1 MTKEELIAE
10 LNKIYD
16 GQDSNTDVEVDH
28 MNADELL
35 LKYIN
40 DDEVSD
46 AFNAI
51 YKWYA

>member
-16 GQDSNTDVEVDH
+16 GQDRYTDVEVDH

-40 DDEVSD
+40 DNDVTD